1 MGAYDGGVDDQ
12 VLKVR
17 IVRQRRENPMPHTF
31 AAPAAKASEDA
42 IPLAERRRQ
51 IAPRRAGAH
60 DPKHTFHEHPVVA
73 ASGAALVRASDD
85 QTRDPL
91 PLPIAQNKPL
101 RPQGCL
107 PKSSL
112 ESRFDRFENPKS
124 PQDLASEQVAD
135 DVAHLVLGIGLAGL
149 AVAPVTA
156 DHLVER
162 FDDLLDLGPLAAA
175 ARLVGEAEQAAAHL
189 LELGKGGIRVVKNAG
204 DVGIE
209 LRIV

>member
-1 MGAYDGGVDDQ
+1 MLMGAYDGGVDDQ
-12 VLKVR
+12 VLKVP

-42 IPLAERRRQ
+42 IPLAERRWQ

-85 QTRDPL
+85 QTRDPV

-124 PQDLASEQVAD
+124 PQDLARDDFSSNRHPALAFWWSMIFSENRGPARIKSGPGFF
-135 DVAHLVLGIGLAGL
+135 GIML
-149 AVAPVTA
+149 
-156 DHLVER
+156 
-162 FDDLLDLGPLAAA
+162 
-175 ARLVGEAEQAAAHL
+175 
-189 LELGKGGIRVVKNAG
+189 
-204 DVGIE
+204 
-209 LRIV
+209 